1 MSGSD
6 DARLEGAIAAAL
18 ARLDPG
24 PAPAALR
31 ARVGRVPDTSAA
43 GPSAFERLSRL
54 ALPALGMAAAVFIL
68 VLALPLLQP
77 IGTGPVPG
85 ASGGPSASFD
95 PALQGPGLVQTLALQ
110 AEALV
115 SLGLLI
121 AGGLILAVAP
131 RGPRRAAV
139 ALVVAVALLAG
150 GAAVLQTHAV
160 TGSYASSGGIGTR
173 DADSGDPY
181 SPVIVYVT
189 AAEGQPFSFAFS
201 VRNEGPLPVR
211 LEGVVADPAVQ
222 GGPVLFPIWRAVWR
236 GDLSDGIIGGP
247 VAPFAPVDLASG
259 DEVLLWLV
267 ATASACAAGPSTS
280 PAAAQP
286 GAVGLPPIQVSYSV
300 LGFPRTATIRLPFDV
315 LQPYRDG
322 CPAQP

>member
-1 MSGSD
+1 MSEPD
-6 DARLEGAIAAAL
+6 DARLERAIGEAL
-18 ARLDPG
+18 RRLDPG
-24 PAPAALR
+24 PIPATVR
-31 ARVGRVPDTSAA
+31 ARVASAVDA
-43 GPSAFERLSRL
+43 GPAQPSARDRLSRL
-54 ALPALGMAAAVFIL
+54 ALPVLAAAAAVFIAA
-68 VLALPLLQP
+68 LALPLLRP
-77 IGTGPVPG
+77 LGTGPVPG

-95 PALQGPGLVQTLALQ
+95 PSLSGPGLVSPPPLQ

-115 SLGLLI
+115 ALGLLI

-160 TGSYASSGGIGTR
+160 TGSYASSGGIGTW

-222 GGPVLFPIWRAVWR
+222 GGPVLFPTWRAVWR

-267 ATASACAAGPSTS
+267 ATASPCAYGPSYN
-280 PAAAQP
+280 PATDQLA
-286 GAVGLPPIQVSYSV
+286 AVGLPPIQVSYSV

-315 LQPYRDG
+315 LQPYRSG